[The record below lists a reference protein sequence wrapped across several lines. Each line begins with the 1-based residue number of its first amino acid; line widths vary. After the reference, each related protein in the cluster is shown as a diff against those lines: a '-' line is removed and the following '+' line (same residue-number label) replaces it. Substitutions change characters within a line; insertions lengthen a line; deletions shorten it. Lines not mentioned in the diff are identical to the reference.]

1 MSFDHNLARYRHDRK
16 NAVIEL
22 QIVTAQNENG
32 KLDDEEFLEK
42 VTDISQRILAETKS
56 INAPSSE

>member
-1 MSFDHNLARYRHDRK
+1 MSFDHNLARYRHDLK